1 MRTLQEQP
9 RGESHGGHW
18 FRGQAMSC
26 QLNDGT
32 IELALYR
39 EPCNELGSL
48 ALDELEKFAAALES
62 TQPEAHALIIYS
74 ELKCG
79 FSAGA
84 DLRELYHRSQ
94 GMAKAGGLCGGPG
107 FLESISTGLDTI

>member
-9 RGESHGGHW
+9 RGESHGGHL

-26 QLNDGT
+26 QLNHGT

-84 DLRELYHRSQ
+84 DLFEHYHHSE
-94 GMAKAGGLCGGPG
+94 GMGEAEARVGRGG
-107 FLESISTGLDTI
+107 FLERMHRVVV